1 MHSCPKIICEFFF
14 PCMCHY
20 HNIKYH
26 TVKTLSVKNFAEFG
40 GELQQFA
47 KFFANFH
54 HLHNIPYANEFPTVL
69 IHQSFLPPEFLLYS
83 SRFLCWGIHSF
94 SLCRYI
100 RHLVKVMP
108 RVIEVNGEPTGY

>member
-47 KFFANFH
+47 KFFPMQMNF
-54 HLHNIPYANEFPTVL
+54 LQSLFTKVFYLQNFYYTVADFYVGAY
-69 IHQSFLPPEFLLYS
+69 IVSHYVGTYGTLLRS
-83 SRFLCWGIHSF
+83 CQG
-94 SLCRYI
+94 
-100 RHLVKVMP
+100 
-108 RVIEVNGEPTGY
+108 